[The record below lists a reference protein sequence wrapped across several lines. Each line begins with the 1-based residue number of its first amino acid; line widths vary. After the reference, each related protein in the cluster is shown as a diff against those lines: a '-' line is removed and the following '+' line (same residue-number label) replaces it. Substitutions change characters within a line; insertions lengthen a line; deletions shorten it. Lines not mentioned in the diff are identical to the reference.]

1 MAAPTNVGVTS
12 VTNSE
17 VQSLEI
23 SAKCEVKFLSNR
35 EGKYAKG
42 AVFDP
47 TMEFTIRGKGS
58 NTKPYRVG
66 QSASIGSLS
75 GKIIVTSTKQSTTND
90 DWPEWEASG
99 VAYPQAR

>member
-1 MAAPTNVGVTS
+1 MAAPTNVGVFS
-12 VTNSE
+12 VSNSE

-23 SAKCEVKFLSNR
+23 SAKCEVKFLVSR
-35 EGKYAKG
+35 DGKYAKG

-47 TMEFTIRGKGS
+47 TMEFSIRGKGS
-58 NTKPYRVG
+58 NTSPYRLG
-66 QSASIGSLS
+66 QSASIGGLS
-75 GKIIVTSTKQSTTND
+75 GKVIVTSVKQSTSND

>member
-23 SAKCEVKFLSNR
+23 SAKCEVKFLVTR
-35 EGKYAKG
+35 EGKYGKG

-47 TMEFTIRGKGS
+47 RMEFSIRGKGS
-58 NTKPYRVG
+58 NSNPYPL
-66 QSASIGSLS
+66 ASSPSIAGLS
-75 GKIIVTSTKQSTTND
+75 GKIIVNSSKISTTND

-99 VAYPQAR
+99 EAYPAAR

>member
-1 MAAPTNVGVTS
+1 MAAPTNVGVVS
-12 VTNSE
+12 VSNSE

-23 SAKCEVKFLSNR
+23 SAKCETKFLYNKD
-35 EGKYAKG
+35 GKYGKG

-58 NTKPYRVG
+58 KNNPYRLG
-66 QSASIGSLS
+66 ASVTIGGLS
-75 GKIIVTSTKQSTTND
+75 GKIIVLSTKMTTTND

-99 VAYPQAR
+99 VAYPSAR

>member
-1 MAAPTNVGVTS
+1 MAVPTNVGVS
-12 VTNSE
+12 SASNSE

-23 SAKCEVKFLSNR
+23 SAKCEVKFLASR
-35 EGKYAKG
+35 DGKYAKG

-47 TMEFTIRGKGS
+47 TMEFTVRGKGS
-58 NTKPYRVG
+58 TNNPYRIG
-66 QSASIGSLS
+66 QSATIGGLS
-75 GKIIVTSTKQSTTND
+75 GKVIVTSAKQSSSND